1 MAMFNSYVA
10 NYQGVT
16 FIVEIYIGSYQP
28 SGWCQS
34 LSVSKSWWSKVAEHK
49 RICQAGYQRNWSV
62 VYLLLWKIWKS
73 VGIIL
78 LNIWKK
84 KCSKPPTRK
93 NTSIPD
99 QTPNIPCDAKC
110 ICSVL
115 GSVSITL
122 RVTEFV
128 RGSFWQVST
137 TMFLPPPLPMWPTW
151 LVTPLA
157 ERKCTKTNERS
168 GAMRGY

>member
-1 MAMFNSYVA
+1 
-10 NYQGVT
+10 
-16 FIVEIYIGSYQP
+16 
-28 SGWCQS
+28 
-34 LSVSKSWWSKVAEHK
+34 
-49 RICQAGYQRNWSV
+49 
-62 VYLLLWKIWKS
+62 
-73 VGIIL
+73 
-78 LNIWKK
+78 
-84 KCSKPPTRK
+84 
-93 NTSIPD
+93 
-99 QTPNIPCDAKC
+99 
-110 ICSVL
+110 L